1 MVSNNTQ
8 GERVITV
15 DSPIIAIT
23 VTVQKHIMVRN
34 FAGFGAAGPAGKE
47 FGMSFMQNYKPGDPA
62 RFIVEVSSP
71 PSSLLSTKVKVT
83 ALGKVFETTLQPG
96 SGETFQLPDE
106 VEMIGSAKNKQTVWV
121 EADQDIL
128 VLTLNYK
135 LYTADT
141 SVIYPVQE
149 WGTEYYIYTPLMGPP
164 DQFKEFSIT
173 NQGVQNTVEIQ
184 LNGMVTFEGQQYPQ
198 GSKLVI
204 DLEPFESALIQS
216 KEDLTGS
223 KVSAKQPVAVF
234 TGHSCTWYFT
244 DCNHVY
250 EQLLPVSS
258 WGKEFVVAT
267 LAYSNPVNR
276 FDSII
281 IQASENT
288 GIQITS
294 RDGTNSKELVA
305 GETLYIN
312 LPYPNSLY
320 LSADKGVQVL
330 YEFNGGINQNG
341 QTNDPFL
348 ITVLST
354 DRFSTSYTMES
365 QLNFTNE
372 AIIIAQAKDLGKL
385 TLDEN
390 PLTNDLQWSQV
401 GESEYSWTQISYNG
415 GPGFH
420 QVSHPDSPFALYSF
434 GASKYNGYGSP
445 APSNPPATVGF
456 CWVMGDPHY
465 RTFDGSYYNFMG
477 NCTYIM
483 AKNCHVDSFHPAF
496 EVQTENERLGSAKS
510 TSVNKITVSVYGTN
524 ITIVRHETGIV
535 RISDSLWYLP
545 ISLGNGKV
553 TLQQSGLSVIIKT
566 DFGLSVQYD
575 WDQYMVVK
583 IPGSFMGRMCGMCGN
598 YNGKKEDDLTTPT
611 GSVADSIQQLGK
623 SWRVPGLPGVAY
635 CNDDCEGQCK
645 SCQGESWFERLAA
658 KAFCHLATIL
668 SDGPFRDCS
677 SVIDPKI
684 LYENCLFD
692 YCLGKGYK
700 NFLCKTAEIYTDA
713 CQRAGVHVHNW
724 RHTIGCSNP
733 SCPANSHFES
743 CACPATCENP
753 TPSAE
758 CKANCVEAC
767 TCDDGYLWSGNK
779 CVPKTQ
785 CGCMYKNGDN
795 ERYLQAGESIW
806 ADENCNTKCTCN
818 PENAEILCEN
828 SGCSAGTEC
837 SVVKGIRGCHPVHHA
852 TCSIYGDPHYNTFDN
867 SSYAFQGTCA
877 YIAAQGCHLEGTQ
890 LIPFTV
896 IVENAQWNE
905 IQAFPNVSMAK
916 VVIVQVYGMTLVL
929 QRNQLYQFTID
940 GLLMNIPASLDNGKV
955 RIQQEGDQNVILTDF
970 GLRVAFNMIYH
981 VTITVP
987 SSYVG
992 KTCGLC
998 GNFNGNK
1005 NDDYLLP
1012 EGKETKDMKTFTSA
1026 WKVPMPGLVCDEGCN
1041 GDFCPKCPEDK
1052 KTAFE
1057 KDCSIITNPEG
1068 PFAACHSVIN
1078 PESYLKDCAYDV
1090 CMGDGNQNML
1100 CQDIAA
1106 YMIACQDAGI
1116 TVLNWRTP
1124 TFCPYTCPANSV
1136 YDTCTKVC
1144 DAPCP
1149 GLSDI
1154 MICNIQTCSEGCMC
1168 KPGFFN
1174 NGSGCVTADQCSCY
1188 ENGITY
1194 QINETIITESCKE
1207 SLTCL
1212 PSGKVSHRTIECSS
1226 LEDCEIKNGVRGC
1239 YPKPDAS
1246 PGICWVMGDPHY
1258 RTFDGEYYNFMGNC
1272 TYIMAKNCHV
1282 DNDYPAFEVQAINKR
1297 TGSSKGTSVSGVI
1310 IQVYGQNITI
1320 VQQENGLVRISDSL
1334 WYLPI
1339 SLDNGK
1345 VTLQQSGL
1353 SVIIKTDFG
1362 LSVQYDW
1369 DQYLVVKIP
1378 VRFMGRMCGMC
1389 GNFNGIKGD
1398 DLATSSGSEA
1408 GSIPQLGKSWR
1419 VPGSVGEA
1427 YCTDD
1432 CVGQCESCQEV
1443 SWFKHLAAESFCHL
1457 ATILTDGPLRDCSAL
1472 IDPKVFYENCLLDYC
1487 MGKGFKNF
1495 LCKTAEIYTDACQRA
1510 GIHVHD
1516 WRHIIGCP
1524 TPKCPANSHFETC
1537 ACPATCEN
1545 PTPSADCKTNCLEAC
1560 TCDYGYLWS
1569 GNKCV
1574 PKNQCG
1580 CVYKNGGEE
1589 RYLQAGES
1597 IWADN
1602 SCTNNCTCN
1611 PTNGKIICENAQCPV
1626 GTACNVNNGIRACQP
1641 LSHAS
1646 CNIYGDP
1653 HYNTFDNTTYNFMG
1667 TCTYTAA
1674 QGCHLDGTQLT
1685 PFTVV
1690 VENEEWNEIQATP
1703 NVSMAKVV
1711 AVEVYG
1717 MILVLRRNQIH
1728 QVMINGVLT
1737 NIPLSLNNGEVIV
1750 QQEGKNNVI
1759 ITNFGLK
1766 VAYDMIYHVIITV
1779 PSTYLGK
1786 TCGMCGNYN
1795 GNKNDDFLL
1804 PDGIETKDIKTFG
1817 AAWKV
1822 AVPGVVCDDGCSGDF
1837 CPKCP
1842 EDKKL
1847 VFEKDC
1853 SIITNPEGPFAACHS
1868 IINPESYFRD
1878 CVYDVC
1884 MGESDQHMLCHSVT
1898 AYMTACQDYKVSIKS
1913 WRTPT
1918 FCPLKC
1924 PDNSAYEICATACD
1938 TPCPG
1943 LSDVIKCNVQTCV
1956 EGCRCKPGFFNNG
1969 TGCVKED
1976 QCSCYANGKTLKIGE
1991 VVVTDDCQEKIICQN
2006 SGIMKYESMKCNTDE
2021 ACLVENGVRGCYPK
2035 QCMLGNAGSIT
2046 LFNGTTWNIPSI
2058 GAFDLVKVCD
2068 DSVMGIWFRVVAV
2081 LQERNGVL
2089 STTAVNIFFE
2099 NILVTVTSQN
2109 EIWVNGRKMT
2119 LPIMESNG
2127 VTVKVIDQTVI
2138 IEKTNAIRLSYSLSQ
2153 GVIITVNNGIAEK
2166 VCGACGKFTGF
2177 ISGESIMLY
2186 MDQYRAPDF
2195 PTW

>member
-1 MVSNNTQ
+1 MGLESPPRVPLRSRVPQRAPLHPRVLQKVPPHFTSAPTSAEGLCPLQTSAESATLPETSAEGAAPPQTFAKGDARPQTSAQ
-8 GERVITV
+8 G
-15 DSPIIAIT
+15 IALPQNSAEGVAPAQT
-23 VTVQKHIMVRN
+23 FSGLKGVPPSGSSQQVPRCPPPPPKLPHAPDLACPRLPSSRPPPPTLDGLRGLPSECPGPPGK
-34 FAGFGAAGPAGKE
+34 GFGAAGPAGKE
-47 FGMSFMQNYKPGDPA
+47 FGMSFMQNYKPGGPA

-244 DCNHVY
+244 DGNHVY

-294 RDGTNSKELVA
+294 RDETNSKELVA

-390 PLTNDLQWSQV
+390 PLPNDLQWSQV
-401 GESEYSWTQISYNG
+401 GESEYSWTQISYNE

-445 APSNPPATVGF
+445 APSNPPATVGV

-496 EVQTENERLGSAKS
+496 EIQTENERLGSAKS

-535 RISDSLWYLP
+535 RISDLLWYLP

-566 DFGLSVQYD
+566 DFGLSVQYN

-623 SWRVPGLPGVAY
+623 SWRVPGLPGEAY

-677 SVIDPKI
+677 SVIDPKV

-692 YCLGKGYK
+692 YCMGKGYK

-733 SCPANSHFES
+733 SCPANSHFDS

-785 CGCMYKNGDN
+785 CGCMYKNGNN

-818 PENAEILCEN
+818 PGNAEIICEN

-890 LIPFTV
+890 LTPFTV

-929 QRNQLYQFTID
+929 QRNQLYQFTIN

-1005 NDDYLLP
+1005 NDEYLLP
-1012 EGKETKDMKTFTSA
+1012 EGKETRDFKTFTSA
-1026 WKVPMPGLVCDEGCN
+1026 WKVPMPGLLCDEGCN

-1057 KDCSIITNPEG
+1057 KDCNIITNPEG

-1078 PESYLKDCAYDV
+1078 PDSYLKDCAYDV

-1106 YMIACQDAGI
+1106 YMIACQDAGV

-1124 TFCPYTCPANSV
+1124 TFCP
-1136 YDTCTKVC
+1136 
-1144 DAPCP
+1144 
-1149 GLSDI
+1149 
-1154 MICNIQTCSEGCMC
+1154 
-1168 KPGFFN
+1168 
-1174 NGSGCVTADQCSCY
+1174 
-1188 ENGITY
+1188 
-1194 QINETIITESCKE
+1194 
-1207 SLTCL
+1207 
-1212 PSGKVSHRTIECSS
+1212 
-1226 LEDCEIKNGVRGC
+1226 
-1239 YPKPDAS
+1239 S

-1282 DNDYPAFEVQAINKR
+1282 DNNYPAFEVQAINKR

-1310 IQVYGQNITI
+1310 IQVYGQTITI

-1487 MGKGFKNF
+1487 LGKGFKNF

-1626 GTACNVNNGIRACQP
+1626 GTACNINNGIRACQP

-1653 HYNTFDNTTYNFMG
+1653 HYNTFDNTTYDFMG

-1711 AVEVYG
+1711 AVEVY
-1717 MILVLRRNQIH
+1717 
-1728 QVMINGVLT
+1728 
-1737 NIPLSLNNGEVIV
+1737 
-1750 QQEGKNNVI
+1750 
-1759 ITNFGLK
+1759 
-1766 VAYDMIYHVIITV
+1766 V

-1976 QCSCYANGKTLKIGE
+1976 QCSCYANGKTLKMGE

-2021 ACLVENGVRGCYPK
+2021 ACLVKNGVRGCYPK

-2099 NILVTVTSQN
+2099 NVLVTVTSQN
-2109 EIWVNGRKMT
+2109 EIWFNGRKMT

-2138 IEKTNAIRLSYSLSQ
+2138 IEKRNAIRLSYSLSQ
-2153 GVIITVNNGIAEK
+2153 GVIITVNNGIADK
-2166 VCGACGKFTGF
+2166 VCGACGKFTGS